1 MRRFAGAYRLSV
13 EARRPPRYG
22 WPVEERSSWLPPG
35 LESPGL
41 EPDDRASQGGWRKPK
56 RGSKP
61 GGRSEPLASAADDSD
76 AGKSESG
83 EAKKPAPYDHAKD
96 EPEPPERD
104 RSEEAEEEPA
114 DEAEDEPAAEADD
127 EPEADDDDEPQAEE
141 DDEPEAEADDEPE
154 AEEDDEPEAEE
165 EPGDEPADEPE
176 PEAEAEENVE
186 PARSWDEEPEEPEE
200 PQRRRRE
207 PDRATT
213 VDAMGQDKHRKV
225 IGQRY
230 GASRSKQLLYYG
242 IFIAVVIGGYLG
254 LKAAA
259 DQLDKAPAHDPD
271 KAPWSRPGAPQAP
284 LGGFETGRK
293 GPTKFQ

>member
-1 MRRFAGAYRLSV
+1 LSV
-13 EARRPPRYG
+13 EARRPPRYR

-76 AGKSESG
+76 AEEPESG
-83 EAKKPAPYDHAKD
+83 EAKKPAPYDHARD
-96 EPEPPERD
+96 EPEPPEGD
-104 RSEEAEEEPA
+104 LSEEPEEAPT
-114 DEAEDEPAAEADD
+114 DEAEDEPAAEADE

-141 DDEPEAEADDEPE
+141 DD
-154 AEEDDEPEAEE
+154 
-165 EPGDEPADEPE
+165 E

-186 PARSWDEEPEEPEE
+186 PARSWDEEPEEP
-200 PQRRRRE
+200 QRPRRE

>member
-1 MRRFAGAYRLSV
+1 M
-13 EARRPPRYG
+13 
-22 WPVEERSSWLPPG
+22 EERSSWLPPG

-61 GGRSEPLASAADDSD
+61 GRQKPVASAAESSD
-76 AGKSESG
+76 EEKPETG
-83 EAKKPAPYDHAKD
+83 EAETPAPYDHTED
-96 EPEPPERD
+96 EPEPSNLD
-104 RSEEAEEEPA
+104 RPDEPQAGDDDQPQAAADEEPEAEEE
-114 DEAEDEPAAEADD
+114 DD
-127 EPEADDDDEPQAEE
+127 PEAGDDDEPQAEADEEPEAE
-141 DDEPEAEADDEPE
+141 DEDEPEAEGEDKPEPE
-154 AEEDDEPEAEE
+154 AEEDDIEA
-165 EPGDEPADEPE
+165 
-176 PEAEAEENVE
+176 
-186 PARSWDEEPEEPEE
+186 ARSWDEEPEEDEE
-200 PQRRRRE
+200 PPQKRRE
-207 PDRATT
+207 TGDPTT
-213 VDAMGQDKHRKV
+213 VDAMGQDKHRRV

-242 IFIAVVIGGYLG
+242 VFIAVVIGGYLG

-271 KAPWSRPGAPQAP
+271 KAPWSRPGASQAP